1 MSWGAALALL
11 LGLLA
16 LLGGLGLPIAFTFF
30 AVNIV
35 GAAVFLGGEAG
46 LMQMVRNSADAVANF
61 ALVPIPLF
69 ILMGEVLFH
78 TGIAFKAINAIER
91 LIRRVPGRLSLVAV
105 AGGTIF
111 SALSGSTIANTALLG
126 SSLLPEMLRR
136 GYHPSI
142 AMGPIVAVGGIAM
155 LIPPSALAV
164 LLGSLAGI
172 SISQLLI
179 GGILPGLMMSVAFAA
194 YIVGRSLLDP
204 SIAPADDGPDY
215 RGWERWRPFV
225 TDVLPLGGIVF
236 LVIGSMI
243 LGWATPTEAAALGSL
258 GSLAAAAAYR
268 SLDRIT
274 LMRSLIE
281 TAKLAVMILFVIAAS
296 VTFSQI
302 LAFSGAT
309 NGLVQA
315 VGALQ
320 SSKLALAAGM
330 VLILLI
336 LGCLIDQV
344 SMIMLTL
351 PFFMPLAHAAGLDPL
366 WLGVLM
372 LIAMELGLITPPF
385 GLLLFVMQGV
395 MPKHLNL
402 GHLYR
407 AAAPFIVL
415 ELLVLG
421 ILLLTPALVV
431 WLPGLMR

>member
-1 MSWGAALALL
+1 MTWGASLGLL
-11 LGLLA
+11 LGVLA
-16 LLGGLGLPIAFTFF
+16 LLGAAGLPIAFTFF

-35 GAAVFLGGEAG
+35 GAAVFLGGDAG
-46 LMQMVRNSADAVANF
+46 LLQMVRNSVDAVTSF

-91 LIRRVPGRLSLVAV
+91 LINRVPGRLSIVAV
-105 AGGTIF
+105 VGGTAF

-126 SSLLPEMLRR
+126 GSLLPEMLRR

-179 GGILPGLMMSVAFAA
+179 GGIVPGLMMCVAFLA
-194 YIVGRSLLDP
+194 YIVVRCMIDP
-204 SIAPADDGPDY
+204 TVAPADDGPEY

-258 GSLAAAAAYR
+258 GSLIAAAAYR
-268 SLDRIT
+268 SLAWDA
-274 LMRSLIE
+274 LQRSLTE

-309 NGLVQA
+309 NGLVQM
-315 VGALQ
+315 VGDLN
-320 SSKLALAAGM
+320 SSKLLLAAGM
-330 VLILLI
+330 VVTLLI
-336 LGCLIDQV
+336 LGCLVDQV

-351 PFFMPLAHAAGLDPL
+351 PFFMPLAQSAGIDPL

-372 LIAMELGLITPPF
+372 LISMELGLITPPF

-395 MPKHLNL
+395 MPRHLKL
-402 GHLYR
+402 HHVYR
-407 AAAPFIVL
+407 AVAPFIML

-421 ILLLTPALVV
+421 IMLLAPGIVL